1 MTDLD
6 RIKAA
11 YKKLKA
17 NLYFD
22 KTQLP
27 LRDRVVLFEQE
38 DIDDKLN
45 ELKQALI
52 DGKDWEQYEQQI
64 LEQIGVLLY
73 PKKLEPISEDTAIF
87 NADNIAIEICS
98 PVVNNISS
106 SRLLGEDDISL
117 ANFIKWSVVL
127 PIAETTTTT

>member
-1 MTDLD
+1 MTDID
-6 RIKAA
+6 RIKVA

-64 LEQIGVLLY
+64 LEQIDVLLY
-73 PKKLEPISEDTAIF
+73 PSTLYLIM
-87 NADNIAIEICS
+87 
-98 PVVNNISS
+98 
-106 SRLLGEDDISL
+106 
-117 ANFIKWSVVL
+117 FIVFFMSVVFPL
-127 PIAETTTTT
+127 EFSFAYFEVQFPFLMHYL

>member
-73 PKKLEPISEDTAIF
+73 PKKLKPIPEDTAIF
-87 NADNIAIEICS
+87 NADNIAIEM
-98 PVVNNISS
+98 ISKYTQ
-106 SRLLGEDDISL
+106 LTIEE
-117 ANFIKWSVVL
+117 IKQ
-127 PIAETTTTT
+127 IKQK